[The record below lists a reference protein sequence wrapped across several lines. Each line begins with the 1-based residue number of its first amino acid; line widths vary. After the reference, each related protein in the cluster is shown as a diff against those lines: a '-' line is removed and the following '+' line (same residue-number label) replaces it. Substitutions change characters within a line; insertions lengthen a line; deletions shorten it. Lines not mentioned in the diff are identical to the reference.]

1 MKFEIILYKKDI
13 EEVLKRLFPKI
24 IYIYCYICMI
34 ITIFFTLIIYVSEYY
49 ELTLLFLIS
58 TIYFLFYPTLF
69 RKIQFYRKMKKIKEK
84 SQNKELLEFS
94 YEFKEN
100 SINIFNRVTSENYDI
115 SYDNIKKWK
124 ESKNFI
130 IIQTKAKE
138 FITIN
143 KDEANE
149 KNLQEFLKDKC
160 KRGK

>member
-13 EEVLKRLFPKI
+13 DEILKKLSPQILPIAYYIIMI
-24 IYIYCYICMI
+24 IYIILSLIYYSIDYRY
-34 ITIFFTLIIYVSEYY
+34 FF
-49 ELTLLFLIS
+49 LFLIAG
-58 TIYFLFYPTLF
+58 IIFGFYPTLF

>member
-1 MKFEIILYKKDI
+1 
-13 EEVLKRLFPKI
+13 
-24 IYIYCYICMI
+24 
-34 ITIFFTLIIYVSEYY
+34 
-49 ELTLLFLIS
+49 
-58 TIYFLFYPTLF
+58 
-69 RKIQFYRKMKKIKEK
+69 MKKIKEK

-100 SINIFNRVTSENYDI
+100 SINIFNRVTLENYDI

>member
-13 EEVLKRLFPKI
+13 DEILKKLSPQILPIAYYIIMI
-24 IYIYCYICMI
+24 IYIILSLIYYSIDYRY
-34 ITIFFTLIIYVSEYY
+34 FF
-49 ELTLLFLIS
+49 LFLIAG
-58 TIYFLFYPTLF
+58 IIFGFYPTLF

-100 SINIFNRVTSENYDI
+100 SINIFNRVTLENYDI

>member
-1 MKFEIILYKKDI
+1 
-13 EEVLKRLFPKI
+13 
-24 IYIYCYICMI
+24 
-34 ITIFFTLIIYVSEYY
+34 
-49 ELTLLFLIS
+49 
-58 TIYFLFYPTLF
+58 
-69 RKIQFYRKMKKIKEK
+69 MKKIKEK